1 MEEKKERQEIRVLLD
16 YVKTMRLFGTV
27 IVALTAQL
35 VGYQQVGVTLE
46 LDVVDEELV
55 IGGEVVGSLQMVGGD
70 MMTVLMNIR

>member
-16 YVKTMRLFGTV
+16 YAKTMRLFGNV